1 MEAVLVN
8 FLSGL
13 FDGGGNM
20 ILTMLL
26 ALGIVI
32 VLIVLAVWLLKLLSN
47 VSGNAVRGR
56 NKRLAVIDTLS
67 IDQKRQLLIIRR
79 DDVEHLILTG
89 GPQDLVVE
97 AGFTEPE
104 AKEQPAPPRRPLPS
118 LGMRK
123 PVADT
128 PAPASQPAQPVPAPA
143 SPAAP
148 AEDPA
153 ARRPRS
159 LRHTGLLRPVTVQD
173 PTVSVQNPDAEAGP
187 AADSA
192 KEDSDGSM
200 GEGKALEN
208 QDGDQGNRN

>member
-1 MEAVLVN
+1 MN

-32 VLIVLAVWLLKLLSN
+32 VLIVLAVWLLKLLSS

-56 NKRLAVIDTLS
+56 NKRLAVLDTLAL
-67 IDQKRQLLIIRR
+67 DQKRRLLIIRR

-89 GPQDLVVE
+89 GPQDVVVE
-97 AGFTEPE
+97 TGFVQPE
-104 AKEQPAPPRRPLPS
+104 TKETPTPARRPIPTLN
-118 LGMRK
+118 MRK
-123 PVADT
+123 PAADK
-128 PAPASQPAQPVPAPA
+128 AA
-143 SPAAP
+143 PAAP
-148 AEDPA
+148 AEPA
-153 ARRPRS
+153 AASAPARPKS
-159 LRHTGLLRPVTVQD
+159 LRHTGLLRPGETAE
-173 PTVSVQNPDAEAGP
+173 TVSVQNPDAEAGQ

-192 KEDSDGSM
+192 KENSTSTT
-200 GEGKALEN
+200 GEGTALEN